1 MGWIQSSSYAYPVL
15 ESVHIVGIALL
26 FGSLA
31 MFELRVLGAGA
42 ALDVQ
47 GLGRLALPVA
57 ITGFG
62 IAATTGG
69 VMFASQAGELL
80 ANRAFLLKM
89 GLVVLAGLN
98 ALGFHWRGGSRRRD
112 TLARAQTALSLGL
125 WLAVIICGRWIAY
138 A

>member
-26 FGSLA
+26 FGSLV

-57 ITGFG
+57 LTGFG

-80 ANRAFLLKM
+80 GNRAFLLKM

-112 TLARAQTALSLGL
+112 ALARAQTALSLGL